1 MKKVTFFYL
10 ENCPYCKQARKAL
23 DELKAEDAKYGTV
36 DMDWVEENQQP
47 DVVAKYDY
55 NYVPTMFIGEE
66 KLYEAK
72 PREKYDDCK
81 DNVRRVLDAALA

>member
-1 MKKVTFFYL
+1 
-10 ENCPYCKQARKAL
+10 
-23 DELKAEDAKYGTV
+23 
-36 DMDWVEENQQP
+36 
-47 DVVAKYDY
+47 
-55 NYVPTMFIGEE
+55 MFIGEE